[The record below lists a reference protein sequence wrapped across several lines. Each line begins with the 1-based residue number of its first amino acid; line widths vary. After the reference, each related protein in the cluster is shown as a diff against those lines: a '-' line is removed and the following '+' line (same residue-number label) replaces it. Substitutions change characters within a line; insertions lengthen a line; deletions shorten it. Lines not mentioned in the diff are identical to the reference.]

1 MSFLLGMFDSGVGG
15 LTVLRRVLER
25 HGPIRCVYL
34 GDTARVPYGNRSA
47 KEIRLI
53 AAQVVAWLRS
63 QQVSTVA
70 MACNTT
76 NALARDVAEGQAGVP
91 VIGLIGAAAAMVQTR
106 RVGVLATPATV
117 SSSAYRSS
125 IEALH
130 PGSFVV
136 EQACPAFVPLIESG
150 DLSSDD
156 LRRAAEAYL
165 KPMLAASVESIVLGC
180 THYPLLVPLLS
191 QLIPADVQLIDPA
204 IGVARQLDAVLGQ
217 PQGHAQDR
225 LNLQGCRFCV
235 TADPEGFATRAT
247 PWLGERPV
255 VSLLHLQSQG
265 HGH

>member
-1 MSFLLGMFDSGVGG
+1 
-15 LTVLRRVLER
+15 
-25 HGPIRCVYL
+25 
-34 GDTARVPYGNRSA
+34 
-47 KEIRLI
+47 
-53 AAQVVAWLRS
+53 
-63 QQVSTVA
+63 
-70 MACNTT
+70 
-76 NALARDVAEGQAGVP
+76 
-91 VIGLIGAAAAMVQTR
+91 
-106 RVGVLATPATV
+106 V

-165 KPMLAASVESIVLGC
+165 KPLLAASVDSIVLGC
-180 THYPLLVPLLS
+180 THYPLLVPLLR

-217 PQGHAQDR
+217 PQGHAQDQ